1 MKERLTNQTARKG
14 SGKGGDLM
22 IWILLGLI
30 PIVFICGVVVG
41 ALWAEAFYNN
51 VLAVTR
57 FWE

>member
-1 MKERLTNQTARKG
+1 
-14 SGKGGDLM
+14 M